1 MERINDLVLWLFG
14 ILIAGASCVFN
25 RIFQRID
32 FAHKRIDRIESE
44 TVDRKY
50 LESQLSPIRSDLSL
64 ILKHLLSEKK

>member
-14 ILIAGASCVFN
+14 ILIAGASWVFN